1 MKVERR
7 RIIAI
12 ALATGLLSTL
22 LSCELW
28 PHGGDNWDPF
38 TIDAAN
44 DLARVEIV
52 KVQAVMADVLRG
64 RAGRD
69 EWPIAGLAQQRDA
82 LFTIKEQIDE
92 ILEHYAFEGVNVR
105 YPPSLHAEPRAGR
118 TFAASRSLDASIAII
133 DHTATLASADEFV
146 ADFYAGGIVARLL
159 ELLESNMDRMD
170 LYAALTV
177 DAA

>member
-1 MKVERR
+1 MKTERR
-7 RIIAI
+7 RILTIT
-12 ALATGLLSTL
+12 LATGLLSTL

-44 DLARVEIV
+44 DSARIEIV
-52 KVQAVMADVLRG
+52 KVQATMADVLRG
-64 RAGRD
+64 RTGRD
-69 EWPIAGLAQQRDA
+69 GWPIASLALQRDA
-82 LFTIKEQIDE
+82 LIMIKEQVDE
-92 ILEHYAFEGVNVR
+92 ILEHYAFEGVNVQ

-133 DHTATLASADEFV
+133 DHAATLASADDFV

-159 ELLESNMDRMD
+159 ELLESNVDRMD
-170 LYAALTV
+170 LYAALTMG
-177 DAA
+177 AE

>member
-7 RIIAI
+7 RILAI
-12 ALATGLLSTL
+12 ALATGLMSAL

-44 DLARVEIV
+44 DSARVEIV
-52 KVQAVMADVLRG
+52 RVQAVLVDVLRG

-69 EWPIAGLAQQRDA
+69 GWPIPDLALQRDA
-82 LFTIKEQIDE
+82 LLMIKELVDE
-92 ILEHYAFEGVNVR
+92 ILEHYAFEGINVQ

-118 TFAASRSLDASIAII
+118 TFAASRALDASIAII
-133 DHTATLASADEFV
+133 DYAATLASADDFV
-146 ADFYAGGIVARLL
+146 AEFYAGGIVARLL
-159 ELLESNMDRMD
+159 ELLESNIDRMD
-170 LYAALTV
+170 LYAALTA
-177 DAA
+177 DAE